1 MNTNVL
7 LYVVSIWLAIGL
19 VLAFVMRRRGHDF
32 SVWLVLGAVLG
43 PLAVPLAIER
53 VRFHRASERLWRS
66 TGSPPHRGFDLLA
79 AVDGSVEAV
88 VALETALGLFGD
100 RISSLTLVTVLDY
113 DSQASY
119 TGQEVQTEAR
129 QLLDEVAQ
137 QLSFEPVDRQVL
149 FGRPADAIAEFA
161 RTSGMELIVVGA
173 RGHGASESLFG
184 SVTARLVGS
193 SEVPVFVGPESA
205 DRGTT

>member
-1 MNTNVL
+1 MNTSVL
-7 LYVVSIWLAIGL
+7 LYVVLIWVAVGL

-32 SVWLVLGAVLG
+32 AVWLVLGAVLG

-66 TGSPPHRGFDLLA
+66 TGSPPHLGFDLLA
-79 AVDGSVEAV
+79 AVDGSEEAV
-88 VALETALGLFGD
+88 MALETALGLFGD
-100 RISSLTLVTVLDY
+100 RISSLTLVTVRDY

-137 QLSFEPVDRQVL
+137 QLSYEPVDKQVL
-149 FGRPADAIAEFA
+149 FGHPAEAIAEFA

-193 SEVPVFVGPESA
+193 SEVPVFVGPKGGA
-205 DRGTT
+205 RAAR

>member
-1 MNTNVL
+1 VNTSVL
-7 LYVVSIWLAIGL
+7 LYVVLIWVAVGL

-32 SVWLVLGAVLG
+32 AVWLVLGAVLG

-66 TGSPPHRGFDLLA
+66 TGSPPHLGFDLLA
-79 AVDGSVEAV
+79 AVDGSEEAV
-88 VALETALGLFGD
+88 MALETALGLFGD
-100 RISSLTLVTVLDY
+100 RISSLTLVTVRDY

-137 QLSFEPVDRQVL
+137 QLSYEPVDKQVL
-149 FGRPADAIAEFA
+149 FGHPAEAIAEFA

-193 SEVPVFVGPESA
+193 SEVPVFVGPKGGA
-205 DRGTT
+205 RAAR